1 VTLGLTYEELQ
12 DEIVRQMAAL
22 DEAQEEGE
30 HLGPYGD
37 LLRLAAQI
45 AFQRAADLIVANNRR
60 LAEQLAALGL
70 LDAPDGQSPTARQ
83 SGKLTDPR

>member
-1 VTLGLTYEELQ
+1 MTLGLTPDELQ
-12 DEIVRQMAAL
+12 AEIARQMAAL

-45 AFQRAADLIVANNRR
+45 AFHRAADLIVANNRR
-60 LAEQLAALGL
+60 LTEQLAALGL
-70 LDAPDGQSPTARQ
+70 LTAPNGEPPAAM
-83 SGKLTDPR
+83 

>member
-1 VTLGLTYEELQ
+1 VTLGLTYDELQ
-12 DEIVRQMAAL
+12 DEITRQMAAL

-60 LAEQLAALGL
+60 LAEQLTALGL
-70 LDAPDGQSPTARQ
+70 LTAPDSEPLATKQAT
-83 SGKLTDPR
+83 KLADPR